1 MSYQTPK
8 SGSKMNKPVLGG
20 RNSNINY
27 LVHKS
32 DKIDIETFLSVYV
45 AVNSLSTSSLDK
57 PPLSY
62 TCVHLRLL

>member
-8 SGSKMNKPVLGG
+8 SGSKINKPVLGYH
-20 RNSNINY
+20 NSNINY
-27 LVHKS
+27 LVHKG
-32 DKIDIETFLSVYV
+32 DKIDIETFLSVHV